1 MRANRRRRLILWSL
15 GMGMVA
21 AFIQSR
27 LAAARMVWSE
37 PSQDHERDRPEDV
50 ESVDL
55 PDSTSPLCVKDWEWT
70 DIAEAS
76 WAFGHLG
83 QQTDAPRDTPPP
95 SKS

>member
-1 MRANRRRRLILWSL
+1 MRPNRRRRLILWSL

-27 LAAARMVWSE
+27 LAAARMALAE
-37 PSQDHERDRPEDV
+37 PSPDHERDRAQDV

-55 PDSTSPLCVKDWEWT
+55 PESTSPLCVKDWEWT

-76 WAFGHLG
+76 QAFGCFG
-83 QQTDAPRDTPPP
+83 TKPARATETPTLPED
-95 SKS
+95 